1 MYYHAHVYWSTP
13 EQRQTAIAL
22 REPLASTGASLG
34 RVWDQPIGPHPLPM
48 YQVNYCNDI
57 KNLVENWLSGEGL
70 SVLLH
75 EDTGD
80 DLRDHTLGARWIG
93 NKLEL
98 DLEWLE
104 NYVKGKSN
112 AG

>member
-13 EQRQTAIAL
+13 EQRATALAL
-22 REPLASTGASLG
+22 RDLLAETSAGLG

-48 YQVNYCNDI
+48 YQVNYCDDI
-57 KNLVENWLSGEGL
+57 KNLVERFLDNRGL

-80 DLRDHTLGARWIG
+80 DLRDHTVGARWIG
-93 NKLEL
+93 PKLEL
-98 DLEWLE
+98 DLDWLE
-104 NYVKGKSN
+104 AYAKKH
-112 AG
+112 